1 MSVPKHLPALVLLI
15 LSAVSAHAE
24 PQFTGLVKYEF
35 VNENKEVA
43 ITTALIE
50 NASRENATGT
60 LQVQLWATER
70 PYQGGPIRGDQLAS
84 YKLEGLSP
92 GKYYKDLR
100 TVAPYT
106 PPPKWGTYAI
116 CVVLLEFK
124 NGAYV
129 ISNYA
134 NLPGLAKLGPL
145 KAVTM
150 GEPFRWETSYEGG
163 TIDIGVGKIAHRR
176 QIVTGSLKIAVWA
189 CEEPYKGGAIEGHEL
204 GSVQKEGLKPGFEY
218 NDVKN
223 VAKFVPPPGGTYH
236 IVFTLSE
243 FGANR
248 EYGIVDYYNQPE
260 TVVFPVVKKPA
271 ESQ

>member
-92 GKYYKDLR
+92 GKFYKDLR

-106 PPPKWGTYAI
+106 PHR
-116 CVVLLEFK
+116 
-124 NGAYV
+124 NGAPMPSV
-129 ISNYA
+129 SCCWNSRTGLTSSRNYA

-204 GSVQKEGLKPGFEY
+204 GSVQKEGLKQGFEY
-218 NDVKN
+218 ND
-223 VAKFVPPPGGTYH
+223 
-236 IVFTLSE
+236 
-243 FGANR
+243 
-248 EYGIVDYYNQPE
+248 
-260 TVVFPVVKKPA
+260 
-271 ESQ
+271 